1 MKLSAL
7 INKLWNVQFQDNTRH
22 LRQIGTTIRLN
33 TIPHILKMQL
43 ASLLDPPDHI
53 RGHDWRHLASVLG
66 LDEKVPYLQ
75 NKGYPM
81 ELLLMVWEMRNA
93 SLCSLANTM
102 RTIEREDAASTIESF
117 LQVRDVPETLPKLV
131 EDECV
136 IPDDLKT
143 SLALLLDPLDQVSGH
158 DWRELA
164 AQLGLDHNIGYLQR
178 RRSPTEVLLNHCEK
192 NNISLQALAVVMRT
206 MGREDAAVTVE
217 GHITLTLGSISVSE
231 T

>member
-1 MKLSAL
+1 M
-7 INKLWNVQFQDNTRH
+7 WNVQFQDNTRGLH
-22 LRQIGTTIRLN
+22 QIDTATRLS
-33 TIPHILKMQL
+33 TIPHMLKMQL

-53 RGHDWRHLASVLG
+53 RGRDWRHLASVLG

-75 NKGYPM
+75 SKSYPM

-117 LQVRDVPETLPKLV
+117 LQVRDVPETLPKLA

-136 IPDDLKT
+136 FPDDLKT
-143 SLALLLDPLDQVSGH
+143 NLALLLDPLDEVSGH

-178 RRSPTEVLLNHCEK
+178 KRSPTDELLNHCEK
-192 NNISLQALAVVMRT
+192 NNVSLHALAVMMRT
-206 MGREDAAVTVE
+206 MGRQDAAVTVE
-217 GHITLTLGSISVSE
+217 GHITLMIDSINVSE